1 MVTEWVSL
9 GIGLALIAMTALYVA
24 AEFSFVTV
32 DRSSAAQQ
40 AAEGDPR
47 AVSLVAAL
55 RSLSTQ
61 LSGAQ
66 VGISLTT
73 LALGFVMQPAL
84 AALIE
89 VPFQAFGWG
98 GAGTTAAVVT
108 ALIIT
113 NFLSM
118 LFGELVPKNYA
129 IAAPMTTAR
138 SVVGPARAS
147 TTLFRPLI
155 WVLNGIAN
163 AVLRAF
169 SIEPQEEL

>member
-1 MVTEWVSL
+1 M
-9 GIGLALIAMTALYVA
+9 
-24 AEFSFVTV
+24 
-32 DRSSAAQQ
+32 
-40 AAEGDPR
+40 
-47 AVSLVAAL
+47 

-89 VPFQAFGWG
+89 VPFAALGWG
-98 GAGTTAAVVT
+98 GAGTTAAVLT

-118 LFGELVPKNYA
+118 LFGELVPKNLA
-129 IAAPMTTAR
+129 IAAPMGTAR
-138 SVVGPARAS
+138 AVVGPARVS

-155 WVLNGIAN
+155 WALNGTAN
-163 AVLRAF
+163 GCSASSRSSRRRNCARPGRRRN
-169 SIEPQEEL
+169 SPAC